1 MEENKSIDSRNIV
14 AIILI
19 VAGGLLLLNTFD
31 FLDFSISHYIFSWKT
46 ILIAIG
52 IVLLSNNKNRNAGY
66 ILIGIGLL
74 FWLPSIF
81 ADYDIRL
88 GQVFFPM
95 LLIVIGVVIIS
106 RRGRH
111 HRKDVRFVGQ
121 DGTIESE
128 YADDISIFGGGM
140 KRFSSKNFKGG
151 TLTAIFGG
159 SEIDLTSAELSTE
172 GAVIDA
178 FTMFGG
184 TKLIVPGSWHI
195 KSDAVS
201 IFGGFNDKRHIKP
214 EPGLDN
220 KKLLIKGFVMFGGVE
235 IKSF

>member
-1 MEENKSIDSRNIV
+1 
-14 AIILI
+14 LI
-19 VAGGLLLLNTFD
+19 VAGGLLLLSTFD
-31 FLDFSISHYIFSWKT
+31 FLDFSISEYIFSWKT
-46 ILIAIG
+46 ILIVIG
-52 IVLLSNNKNRNAGY
+52 LVLLSNNKNRNAGY
-66 ILIGIGLL
+66 ILIGIGVL

-81 ADYDIRL
+81 GDYNIKL

-95 LLIVIGVVIIS
+95 LLIAVGVIIIS

-111 HRKDVRFVGQ
+111 HSKEFRFIGQ

-159 SEIDLTSAELSTE
+159 SEIDLTAAEMSPE

-184 TKLIVPGSWHI
+184 TKLIVPGNWQI

-214 EPGLDN
+214 EPTIDN
-220 KKLLIKGFVMFGGVE
+220 KRLLIKGFVMFGGVE